1 MKNTTTYLLPIWID
15 LEHDNPE
22 AIMMTLNDALTDF
35 FEEQSRQIAEV
46 GCAIEIQWSINQHL
60 NLVGRTRSEAAG
72 SQRETRDQED

>member
-35 FEEQSRQIAEV
+35 LRNRADRLLRSDVLLRYN
-46 GCAIEIQWSINQHL
+46 GRSI
-60 NLVGRTRSEAAG
+60 SI
-72 SQRETRDQED
+72 